1 MGKPSPTPC
10 AFASAAVLE
19 PFPLWV
25 SSVWSS
31 EFDPP
36 AGVVKSISAVMILA
50 TGFTVLS

>member
-1 MGKPSPTPC
+1 MEKPSPTPC
-10 AFASAAVLE
+10 SFASAAVLE

-31 EFDPP
+31 GFDPST
-36 AGVVKSISAVMILA
+36 GVVKSIPVVMILA